1 MFTKHVPNPEESCAT
16 SLSQSTLTSFHAEEA
31 SGMKE
36 DGHFAANNA
45 VTIEV
50 YLVSGQILCACVEC
64 FLATLFCTFVELSPI
79 CY

>member
-1 MFTKHVPNPEESCAT
+1 
-16 SLSQSTLTSFHAEEA
+16 
-31 SGMKE
+31 MKE